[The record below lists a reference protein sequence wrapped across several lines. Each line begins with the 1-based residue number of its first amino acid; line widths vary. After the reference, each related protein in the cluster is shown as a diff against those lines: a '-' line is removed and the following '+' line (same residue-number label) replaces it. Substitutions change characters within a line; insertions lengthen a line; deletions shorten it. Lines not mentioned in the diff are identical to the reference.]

1 MAADWPYAKY
11 EKDRYGPLP
20 GQGIAYADDG
30 RLVEAARVGRRDG
43 LPHDAQVRSP
53 LFKKYL

>member
-1 MAADWPYAKY
+1 MMVK

-30 RLVEAARVGRRDG
+30 RLVEVARVGRRDG

-53 LFKKYL
+53 LFNKYL